1 MRYRMLCHRHRV
13 QKCLMQ
19 QSPVEATTDEVE
31 QFFQLIYETRA

>member
-1 MRYRMLCHRHRV
+1 
-13 QKCLMQ
+13 MQ